1 MENVWH
7 FGALQ
12 ASVQK
17 LQEFQIED
25 MAQKM
30 EELALE
36 LWDLLGLML
45 SANKQ
50 QTERLVKTRS
60 QDIDDDQVMGNVEE
74 EESDDI
80 VEAR

>member
-1 MENVWH
+1 
-7 FGALQ
+7 
-12 ASVQK
+12 
-17 LQEFQIED
+17 